1 MSQNMPGFPF
11 SGTKSTLPLY
21 TIPLR
26 WVTDLSN
33 IFLFQTR
40 DSTGLV
46 KILTRP
52 VESLVYGPSYL
63 RRALHC

>member
-1 MSQNMPGFPF
+1 MSQNMAGFPF
-11 SGTKSTLPLY
+11 AGTKSFLPLY

-26 WVTDLSN
+26 WVTALSN

-52 VESLVYGPSYL
+52 VESL
-63 RRALHC
+63 A